1 MQQDQG
7 DIQKDSSAHSPPSPT
22 LPRKRGREQ
31 TEFAT
36 PLIPLRTNMLYR
48 RSTPHQSQMLSAT
61 TLIAVR

>member
-1 MQQDQG
+1 MQVDG
-7 DIQKDSSAHSPPSPT
+7 DASCKNNDPLFAPPHKE
-22 LPRKRGREQ
+22 RKQ
-31 TEFAT
+31 TEFAA

>member
-1 MQQDQG
+1 MHVGGYASCKNNDPLP
-7 DIQKDSSAHSPPSPT
+7 APPHE
-22 LPRKRGREQ
+22 GREH
-31 TEFAT
+31 TEFAA